1 MLKAIKNF
9 LNIFRTQKAA
19 GTAGPVDIRDRP
31 REIRETEA
39 VPEENQEAETALEEI
54 RETEAAPEEN
64 QEAGKE
70 PAGGPDL
77 EERTGE
83 AGQSSNLVK
92 ALDTL
97 EAELEITA
105 AAPEAEKDPER
116 ATAPELEAWKEEM
129 LRRLRNAGKTY

>member
-9 LNIFRTQKAA
+9 LNIFRTSKEA
-19 GTAGPVDIRDRP
+19 GTAGPEDIRDRP
-31 REIRETEA
+31 GEIHEAEA
-39 VPEENQEAETALEEI
+39 VPEENQEAE
-54 RETEAAPEEN
+54 AAPKEN
-64 QEAGKE
+64 REAEKE

-83 AGQSSNLVK
+83 AGQSSNLVE

-116 ATAPELEAWKEEM
+116 ATAPELEAWKGEL

>member
-9 LNIFRTQKAA
+9 LNIFRTPKEA
-19 GTAGPVDIRDRP
+19 GTGGPEDIRDRP
-31 REIRETEA
+31 GEIHEAEA
-39 VPEENQEAETALEEI
+39 VPEENQEAE
-54 RETEAAPEEN
+54 AAPKEN
-64 QEAGKE
+64 REAEKE

-83 AGQSSNLVK
+83 AGQSSNLVE

-105 AAPEAEKDPER
+105 AAPEVEKDPER
-116 ATAPELEAWKEEM
+116 ATDPELEAWKEEL
-129 LRRLRNAGKTY
+129 LRRLRGTSEKGY

>member
-9 LNIFRTQKAA
+9 LNIFRTPKEA
-19 GTAGPVDIRDRP
+19 GTAGPEDIRDRP
-31 REIRETEA
+31 GEIREAEA
-39 VPEENQEAETALEEI
+39 VPEENQEAE
-54 RETEAAPEEN
+54 AAPKEN
-64 QEAGKE
+64 RGAEKE

-83 AGQSSNLVK
+83 AGQSSNLVE

-116 ATAPELEAWKEEM
+116 ATDPELEAWKEEL
-129 LRRLRNAGKTY
+129 LRRLRGTSEKGY